1 MRKHLY
7 IFFVLLICSGILKA
21 QDTAKIDSLTRVFNE
36 TQSDSLKLELL
47 FYLVNEYDYDNVDT
61 AIELATQARNLAV
74 KLQDSLYLAFAD
86 EMLAGYHT
94 VQSNYKEALK
104 YDLEAL
110 RLYKQMNYGAGVTLA
125 LNSIG
130 EDYYDLDLFSDAYDY
145 YQQSLRKAQ
154 EINDKLYIAIATYNL
169 GRVLKSMGQLEKAR
183 EYIENSMK
191 LSSVIDDHEGLAYS
205 GHDIGEILI
214 MEGQYEKALTELQK
228 ALDLSIKLET
238 TVLIPQILN
247 KLAIAYENLGEFD
260 KSLDYH
266 NQALKRYE
274 ELNNKSGIAETY
286 LGLGIARM
294 KMGEYDKA
302 GEFFNASL
310 KISKGMNNNELII
323 KAYEEMSNLY
333 ERKGEYQQ
341 SLKYYKMFKAM
352 EDSVFSEKQKEQFA
366 QIQIKYETANKDMEI
381 ALLNQKEEQQKAQLK
396 NEEFFRNILVVIL
409 AFTAVLLV
417 TLYRSSV
424 RRKKINDLLVV
435 HQKEMEEQSRELAGL
450 LEMKDK
456 FFSIVSHDVRSP
468 IHALVGILEM
478 LDEGNLTQEELR
490 QLTQSLKIRLD
501 NTRKL
506 LDNLL
511 DWALVQMNE
520 ITIQE
525 EPLELKDLVEQNL
538 TFFREINDKNIQFIN
553 HVDEDTSVLA
563 DKNML
568 DLIIRN
574 LVANSIKFTREGG
587 FVDISAKDKDN
598 DTLVVSI
605 KDNGIGMNEEQKSQL
620 FNTTVLYTTK
630 GTANEKGTGLGLKL
644 CKEFVERMG
653 GDIWV
658 ESKEGEGSTF
668 KFTIKKEPVF

>member
-1 MRKHLY
+1 MRKRLY
-7 IFFVLLICSGILKA
+7 IFFLLFACFGLLKA
-21 QDTAKIDSLTRVFNE
+21 QNQAKIDSLTRAYNE
-36 TQSDSLKLELL
+36 TQSDSLRLEIL
-47 FYLVNEYDYDNVDT
+47 FYLVNEYNYDDVDT
-61 AIELATQARNLAV
+61 AIHLATRARNLAV
-74 KLQDSLYLAFAD
+74 ELQDSLYLAFAD

-145 YQQSLRKAQ
+145 YQQSLKKAQ
-154 EINDKLYIAIATYNL
+154 EINDKLYIAIATYNI

-214 MEGQYEKALTELQK
+214 LEGHYEKALTELHK
-228 ALDLSIKLET
+228 ALELSTKLET

-247 KLAIAYENLGEFD
+247 KIAIAYENLGEFE

-266 NQALKRYE
+266 NRALERYE
-274 ELNNKSGIAETY
+274 ELNNKSGIAETQ

-294 KMGEYDKA
+294 KMGEYDLA
-302 GEFFNASL
+302 NELLDTSL

-323 KAYEEMSNLY
+323 KAYEEMSILY

-381 ALLNQKEEQQKAQLK
+381 ALLNQKEEQQKTQLK

-409 AFTAVLLV
+409 AFTAVLLI

-424 RRKKINDLLVV
+424 RRKKINNLLVI

-468 IHALVGILEM
+468 IHALVGILDM
-478 LDEGNLTQEELR
+478 LDEGSLNQEELR
-490 QLTQSLKIRLD
+490 QLTKSLKVRLD

-525 EPLELKDLVEQNL
+525 EPLELKDLVTENL
-538 TFFREINDKNIQFIN
+538 NFFREINDKNIEFIDL
-553 HVDEDTSVLA
+553 VEKDTSVLA
-563 DKNML
+563 DRNML

-587 FVDISAKDKDN
+587 FVEISAEDKDN
-598 DTLVVSI
+598 DTLII
-605 KDNGIGMNEEQKSQL
+605 KIRDNGIGMSEEQKSQL

-653 GDIWV
+653 GKIWV

-668 KFTIKKEPVF
+668 KFTIKKEPIF

>member
-7 IFFVLLICSGILKA
+7 ILFILFACSGLLRA
-21 QDTAKIDSLTRVFNE
+21 QDQAKIDSLKRAFNE
-36 TQSDSLKLELL
+36 SQSDSLKLEIL
-47 FYLVNEYDYDNVDT
+47 FYLVNEYNYNNVDT
-61 AIELATQARNLAV
+61 AIQLAIQARNLAV
-74 KLQDSLYLAFAD
+74 ELQDSLYLAFAD

-110 RLYKQMNYGAGVTLA
+110 RLYKQMDYGAGVTLA

-145 YQQSLRKAQ
+145 YQQSLKKAQ
-154 EINDKLYIAIATYNL
+154 EINDKLYIAITTYNI

-228 ALDLSIKLET
+228 ALELSMKLKT

-247 KLAIAYENLGEFD
+247 KIAIAYENLGEFE

-266 NQALKRYE
+266 DRALKRYE
-274 ELNNKSGIAETY
+274 ELNNKSGIAETQ
-286 LGLGIARM
+286 LGLGVARM

-302 GEFFNASL
+302 GELLDASL

-333 ERKGEYQQ
+333 ERKGEYKL

-381 ALLNQKEEQQKAQLK
+381 ALLNQKEEQQKTQLK

-409 AFTAVLLV
+409 AFTAVLLI

-424 RRKKINDLLVV
+424 RRKKINDLLVI

-468 IHALVGILEM
+468 IHALVGILDM
-478 LDEGNLTQEELR
+478 LDEGNLNQEELR
-490 QLTQSLKIRLD
+490 QLTKSLKVRLD

-525 EPLELKDLVEQNL
+525 EPLELKELVEENL
-538 TFFREINDKNIQFIN
+538 NFFREINDKSIQFIDL
-553 HVDEDTSVLA
+553 VEEDMSVLA
-563 DKNML
+563 DRNML

-587 FVDISAKDKDN
+587 YVEISAKDKDN
-598 DTLVVSI
+598 DTLIISI
-605 KDNGIGMNEEQKSQL
+605 KDNGIGMSEEQKSQL

-653 GDIWV
+653 GKIWV

-668 KFTIKKEPVF
+668 KFTIKKEPIF

>member
-1 MRKHLY
+1 MRKYLY
-7 IFFVLLICSGILKA
+7 IFFILFVCSTLSKA
-21 QDTAKIDSLTRVFNE
+21 QDQVKIDSLTRVFND
-36 TQSDSLKLELL
+36 TQSDSLKLEIL
-47 FYLVNEYDYDNVDT
+47 FYLVNEYNYDNVDT
-61 AIELATQARNLAV
+61 AIHLASQARNLAIQ
-74 KLQDSLYLAFAD
+74 LQDSLYLAFAD

-110 RLYKQMNYGAGVTLA
+110 RLYKQMDYGAGVTLA

-145 YQQSLRKAQ
+145 YQQSLKKAQ
-154 EINDKLYIAIATYNL
+154 EINNKLYVAIATYNI

-228 ALDLSIKLET
+228 ALELSIKLET
-238 TVLIPQILN
+238 TVLIPQIQN
-247 KLAIAYENLGEFD
+247 KIAVAYENLGEFE

-266 NQALKRYE
+266 NRALERYQ
-274 ELNNKSGIAETY
+274 ELNNKSGIAETQ
-286 LGLGIARM
+286 LGLGVARM

-302 GEFFNASL
+302 GELLNTSL
-310 KISKGMNNNELII
+310 TLSKSMNNNELII

-333 ERKGEYQQ
+333 EKKGEYQL

-381 ALLNQKEEQQKAQLK
+381 ALLNQKEEQQKVQLK

-409 AFTAVLLV
+409 AFTAVLLI

-424 RRKKINDLLVV
+424 RRKKINDLLVI

-468 IHALVGILEM
+468 IHALVGILDM
-478 LDEGNLTQEELR
+478 LDEGNLNQEELR
-490 QLTQSLKIRLD
+490 QLTKSLKVRLD

-525 EPLELKDLVEQNL
+525 EPLELKELVEENL
-538 TFFREINDKNIQFIN
+538 NFFREINDKDIQFIDN
-553 HVDEDTSVLA
+553 VEKDTSVLA
-563 DKNML
+563 DRNML

-574 LVANSIKFTREGG
+574 LVANSIKFTRDGG
-587 FVDISAKDKDN
+587 FVEISAEDKDN
-598 DTLVVSI
+598 DTLIVSI
-605 KDNGIGMNEEQKSQL
+605 KDNGIGMSEEQRSQL

-653 GDIWV
+653 GKIWV

-668 KFTIKKEPVF
+668 KFTIKKEPIF

>member
-1 MRKHLY
+1 MRKYLY
-7 IFFVLLICSGILKA
+7 IFFILFACSTLSKA
-21 QDTAKIDSLTRVFNE
+21 QDQTKIDSLTRVFND
-36 TQSDSLKLELL
+36 TQSDSLKLEIL
-47 FYLVNEYDYDNVDT
+47 FYLVNEYNYDNVDT
-61 AIELATQARNLAV
+61 AIHLASQARNLAIQ
-74 KLQDSLYLAFAD
+74 LQDSLYLAFAD

-110 RLYKQMNYGAGVTLA
+110 RLYKQMDYGAGVTLA

-145 YQQSLRKAQ
+145 YQQSLKKAQ
-154 EINDKLYIAIATYNL
+154 EINNKLYVAIATYNI

-228 ALDLSIKLET
+228 ALELSMKLET

-247 KLAIAYENLGEFD
+247 KIAVAYENLGEFE

-266 NQALKRYE
+266 NRALERYE
-274 ELNNKSGIAETY
+274 ELNNKSGIAETQ
-286 LGLGIARM
+286 LGLGVARM

-302 GEFFNASL
+302 GELLNTSL
-310 KISKGMNNNELII
+310 TLSKSMNNNELII

-333 ERKGEYQQ
+333 EKKGEYQL

-381 ALLNQKEEQQKAQLK
+381 ALLNQKEEQQKVQLK

-409 AFTAVLLV
+409 AFTAVLLI

-424 RRKKINDLLVV
+424 RRKKINDLLVI

-468 IHALVGILEM
+468 IHALVGILDM
-478 LDEGNLTQEELR
+478 LDEGNLNQEELR
-490 QLTQSLKIRLD
+490 QLTKSLKVRLD

-525 EPLELKDLVEQNL
+525 EPLELKELVEENL
-538 TFFREINDKNIQFIN
+538 NFFREINDKDIQFIDL
-553 HVDEDTSVLA
+553 VEKDTSVLA
-563 DKNML
+563 DRNML

-587 FVDISAKDKDN
+587 FVEISAKDKDN
-598 DTLVVSI
+598 DTLIVSI
-605 KDNGIGMNEEQKSQL
+605 KDNGIGMSEEQRSQL

-653 GDIWV
+653 GKIWV

-668 KFTIKKEPVF
+668 KFTIKKEPIF

>member
-7 IFFVLLICSGILKA
+7 ILFILFACFRLVLG
-21 QDTAKIDSLTRVFNE
+21 QDQAKIDSLTRAFNE
-36 TQSDSLKLELL
+36 SQTDSLKLEIL
-47 FYLVNEYDYDNVDT
+47 FYLVNEYNYDNVDT
-61 AIELATQARNLAV
+61 SIYLATQARNLAV

-86 EMLAGYHT
+86 EMLASYHT

-110 RLYKQMNYGAGVTLA
+110 RLYKQMDYGAGVTLA

-145 YQQSLRKAQ
+145 YQQSLKKAQ
-154 EINDKLYIAIATYNL
+154 EINDKLYIAIATYNI

-191 LSSVIDDHEGLAYS
+191 LSSMIDDHEGLAYS

-214 MEGQYEKALTELQK
+214 MEGHYEKALTELQK
-228 ALDLSIKLET
+228 ALELSMRLET

-247 KLAIAYENLGEFD
+247 KIAIAYENLGEFE
-260 KSLDYH
+260 KALDYH
-266 NQALKRYE
+266 NRALKRYE
-274 ELNNKSGIAETY
+274 ELNNKSGIAETH
-286 LGLGIARM
+286 LGLGIVRM
-294 KMGEYDKA
+294 KMGEYDES
-302 GEFFNASL
+302 GELFNTSL

-333 ERKGEYQQ
+333 ERKGEYQL

-381 ALLNQKEEQQKAQLK
+381 ALLNQKEEQQKTQLK

-409 AFTAVLLV
+409 AFTAVLLI

-424 RRKKINDLLVV
+424 RRKKINDLLVI

-478 LDEGNLTQEELR
+478 LDEGNLSQEELR
-490 QLTQSLKIRLD
+490 QLTQSLKVRLD

-525 EPLELKDLVEQNL
+525 EPLELKELVEENL
-538 TFFREINDKNIQFIN
+538 TFFREINDKHIQFID
-553 HVDEDTSVLA
+553 HVEKDMSVLA
-563 DKNML
+563 DRNML

-587 FVDISAKDKDN
+587 FVEISAEDKDN
-598 DTLVVSI
+598 DTLIVSI

-653 GDIWV
+653 GKIWV

-668 KFTIKKEPVF
+668 KFTIKKEPIF